1 MPPGSPWDGGWAA
14 GSWPAEDFGW
24 EEAPPGS
31 RGTVAGLLE
40 AGRLR
45 HFGWEEVPAAPPS
58 SPWHGG

>member
-1 MPPGSPWDGGWAA
+1 MHFGWEEAPAVPPGSPWDGGWAA

-40 AGRLR
+40 VAG
-45 HFGWEEVPAAPPS
+45 
-58 SPWHGG
+58 